1 MMKEELEAMRKE
13 LSHKLNC
20 NTLNSDNILKLSQ
33 QLDKLIVEFYKC
45 NSYKSLGCEKCNKN
59 KGGSLC

>member
-1 MMKEELEAMRKE
+1 MKEELEAMRKE

-20 NTLNSDNILKLSQ
+20 NALNSDMILKLSK
-33 QLDKLIVEFYKC
+33 QLDELIVEFYKS
-45 NSYKSLGCEKCNKN
+45 NLGCKKCNNTN